1 MNVKIP
7 SLWNSNAKILDSWIK
22 GECNDYLVLWWLW
35 SWAFLWD
42 LEWNGHVFALI
53 RTHCSDNVT
62 SLPKTSGVPT
72 YLFPLTSFQRSCS
85 SNHGLWGALPYTRP
99 PILQLQVL
107 PLHAEKHIS
116 CRFVLFISFARLVTD
131 IITSYF
137 YSGVQI
143 CCFPANSVYE
153 KEIRG
158 PPPRCL
164 SYNNTEQKY
173 GWI

>member
-1 MNVKIP
+1 MTISFCGDCGP
-7 SLWNSNAKILDSWIK
+7 GLFCGTWNEMD
-22 GECNDYLVLWWLW
+22 
-35 SWAFLWD
+35 
-42 LEWNGHVFALI
+42 
-53 RTHCSDNVT
+53 T
-62 SLPKTSGVPT
+62 SLPWFEHTVLIMSPHCPKLRGVPT

-99 PILQLQVL
+99 PILQLQAL

-116 CRFVLFISFARLVTD
+116 CRFVLFISFARLVKD

-137 YSGVQI
+137 YNGVQI